1 VLRQHRQHKLLEG
14 REVSSWWRNAIG
26 ASETTC
32 DGAET
37 PPVHSPERIG
47 NGGNAGDVGIK

>member
-1 VLRQHRQHKLLEG
+1 VLREHRENELFER
-14 REVSSWWRNAIG
+14 REVSRWWRYPIG
-26 ASETTC
+26 ASETTR

-47 NGGNAGDVGIK
+47 NGGSVGNVGIK